1 MAGIFTRKPV
11 SHVTSE
17 FGSSELR
24 RTLGPFNLVTLGI
37 GCIIGAGIFVLT
49 GHAAATMAG
58 PSVIYAF
65 VISGLACA
73 FAGLCYAEL
82 ASTMPVSGSAYT
94 YSYVTLGEVFAWTM
108 GWLLLLEYGISA
120 STVAAGWTGY
130 VVSLAHD
137 FGIHIG
143 DSVSHSTMQYLL
155 PDPNNPA
162 AHGALQVTGA
172 VNIVGA
178 LGILAVTALL
188 CIGIRE
194 SARINN
200 VIVVIKV
207 TVLLAFIVIGI
218 QYFDP
223 ANWHPFIPKNEGS
236 FHYGWAGILRA
247 ASYVFFAYVGFE
259 AVSTAAGEAKNP
271 QRDLPVGILG
281 SLVICTI
288 IYMAVAAVLTGVV
301 PFRTLNVPDPI
312 AVAVDKMNPP
322 WAIVSWPL
330 TDNHQLNLFSF
341 IIKVGAFT
349 GLSSVMLVLCYAQTR
364 VFYQMAKDGLL
375 MRLFGHVNPRF
386 KTPAAGTI
394 LLGSVIAFAAAMLP
408 LDVMGNLVSL
418 GTALAF
424 AIVCAT
430 VIYLRRAEPNIP
442 RPFKVPFY
450 PWTPILGVFFC
461 IVFMMGPI
469 LLDITGAA
477 MGRDLIGQLFGMLS
491 PLPPGAPQPSYA
503 APHDPIALYIL
514 VGYAIVG
521 ALIYIGYGYRHSKL
535 RHGDGMTGHEPPPL
549 EPPLDSRVVK

>member
-1 MAGIFTRKPV
+1 MRKPV

-17 FGSSELR
+17 FSSSELR

-65 VISGLACA
+65 IISGLACA

-143 DSVSHSTMQYLL
+143 DSVSHSTMQYLV
-155 PDPNNPA
+155 PDPKNPA
-162 AHGALQVTGA
+162 AHGALQWTGA
-172 VNIVGA
+172 VNLVGA
-178 LGILAVTALL
+178 IGILAVTALL

-194 SARINN
+194 SARFNN
-200 VIVVIKV
+200 VIVVVKV
-207 TVLLAFIVIGI
+207 AVLLAFIAIGVM
-218 QYFDP
+218 YFDP

-236 FHYGWAGILRA
+236 FHYGWPGIFRA

-259 AVSTAAGEAKNP
+259 AVSTAAGEARNP

-281 SLVICTI
+281 SLVICTV

-312 AVAVDKMNPP
+312 AVAVDKMNPA

-341 IIKVGAFT
+341 IIKVGAFM

-386 KTPAAGTI
+386 KTPAAGTV
-394 LLGSVIAFAAAMLP
+394 LLGSVIAVAAALLP

-514 VGYAIVG
+514 VGYAIIG
-521 ALIYIGYGYRHSKL
+521 ALVYILYGYRHSLL
-535 RHGDGMTGHEPPPL
+535 RKGDGPVGHEPAPL
-549 EPPLDSRVVK
+549 EPPMDPRVAE